1 MMNSLKLA
9 SVNIHGLRNSTKR
22 KTFFRYLKKGAF
34 DIICIQESYITD
46 ADKEMWEREWG
57 GSLFYTSVTGHS
69 MGKII
74 LVRKN
79 FPFDVQCVFEN
90 DRILTVRVVLSNN
103 EMYVTNV

>member
-22 KTFFRYLKKGAF
+22 KTFFRYLKKGPF

-57 GSLFYTSVTGHS
+57 GSFFCTSVTGHS
-69 MGKII
+69 MGRII

-79 FPFDVQCVFEN
+79 FPFDVQ
-90 DRILTVRVVLSNN
+90 
-103 EMYVTNV
+103 

>member
-1 MMNSLKLA
+1 MNSLKLA

-57 GSLFYTSVTGHS
+57 GSLFYTSVTEHS
-69 MGKII
+69 MGQII
-74 LVRKN
+74 LVRKKTFRLMYN
-79 FPFDVQCVFEN
+79 VFSKMTE
-90 DRILTVRVVLSNN
+90 S
-103 EMYVTNV
+103 